1 MEAASAPG
9 KHYRNGITLI
19 EAVQRFSDEDAV
31 EKMFVETRWT
41 EGVACP
47 KCGSLNIQERATRK
61 PQPFRCRDCR
71 KDFSVKTGTVIQ
83 GSNLPLSKWAL
94 AIYLLPTSL
103 KGLSSMKL
111 HRDLG
116 ITQKSAWHLTH
127 RIRKA
132 WESNGSLFSGPVE
145 ADEKT
150 YIGGKESNKHESKKL
165 RQGRD
170 SVGKTPLAGVKY
182 RETNQVSTKVV
193 SDTTKR
199 TLQEFVEERTEAKAQ
214 VYTDESSSYVG
225 IDRPHNA
232 VRHSAG
238 EFVREQA
245 HTNGIESHWA
255 LLKRGIVGTYHH
267 ISVKHL
273 DRYAAEFEGRHN
285 ARPADT
291 IDQIQGV
298 IEGMEGKRLR
308 YQGLTT

>member
-1 MEAASAPG
+1 MAQQAPG
-9 KHYRNGITLI
+9 KHFRNGITLI
-19 EAVQRFSDEDAV
+19 EAVRRFSDEEGV
-31 EKMFVETRWT
+31 EKMFVETRWP

-47 KCGSLNIQERATRK
+47 KCGSLNIQDRPTRK

-71 KDFSVKTGTVIQ
+71 KDFSVKTGTVMQ
-83 GSNLPLSKWAL
+83 GSNLPLSKWEL
-94 AIYLLPTSL
+94 AIYLMSTSL
-103 KGLSSMKL
+103 KGASSMKL

-132 WESNGSLFSGPVE
+132 WESNARLFAGPVE
-145 ADEKT
+145 ADET
-150 YIGGKESNKHESKKL
+150 YIASKESNKHDSKKL
-165 RQGRD
+165 RQGCGT
-170 SVGKTPLAGVKY
+170 VGKTPLAGVKD
-182 RETNQVSTKVV
+182 RATNQVSTQVV
-193 SDTTKR
+193 TDTTRR
-199 TLQEFVEERTEAKAQ
+199 TLQGFVEERTEADAQ

-225 IDRPHNA
+225 IDRPHDA
-232 VRHSAG
+232 VRRSAG

-245 HTNGIESHWA
+245 HINGIESHWA

-285 ARPADT
+285 AKPADT

-298 IEGMEGKRLR
+298 ISGMGGKTLR
-308 YQGLTT
+308 YHDLRA